1 VAGVAACL
9 GEDIGNL
16 IPDSVA
22 DGLIDAALLPEIT
35 REVTEGYFAGLRA
48 GGWTGP
54 AETVR
59 RAIAACGAAKYSW
72 LAPMMLSR
80 AAADSQAGSPNFAC
94 QRSFVEPP
102 IFA

>member
-35 REVTEGYFAGLRA
+35 
-48 GGWTGP
+48 
-54 AETVR
+54 VR
-59 RAIAACGAAKYSW
+59 
-72 LAPMMLSR
+72 
-80 AAADSQAGSPNFAC
+80 
-94 QRSFVEPP
+94 
-102 IFA
+102 